1 MINFEEEL
9 KKFKPSLEVEDI
21 EQAVYQDDLTDVTEI
36 IKEVIID
43 QSTGQLPNLAELEA
57 AQAGKDPQDISKDP
71 AADLTADDEDE

>member
-1 MINFEEEL
+1 MINFEDEL

-43 QSTGQLPNLAELEA
+43 QSTGQLPNLADLEA
-57 AQAGKDPQDISKDP
+57 AQAGKDPQAGASEPDP
-71 AADLTADDEDE
+71 DAESDDEDE

>member
-1 MINFEEEL
+1 MINFEDEL

-57 AQAGKDPQDISKDP
+57 AQAGKDLQDESPEPDVES
-71 AADLTADDEDE
+71 DDEDE